1 MTTLLGRRSAIVVI
15 AAMLVVLLVA
25 ACTGRTD
32 IGPVSDESLDRAL
45 IAQTSATAPRL
56 LRDMTGFGWDEVMVL
71 AEGTTADEIQS
82 LTGARIITGDRY
94 VSSANLMVFRAG
106 GQLVKAVMV
115 TPDAFASAD
124 QCRWLGRDVS
134 VSPGPILR
142 LG

>member
-1 MTTLLGRRSAIVVI
+1 MRWGRRSVIVLIV
-15 AAMLVVLLVA
+15 AMLLA
-25 ACTGRTD
+25 ACTGRND
-32 IGPVSDESLDRAL
+32 IGPVSDESLDKAL

-94 VSSANLMVFRAG
+94 LSSANLMVFRAG

-115 TPDAFASAD
+115 TPDAFASPD
-124 QCRWLGRDVS
+124 LRRWLGRDVS
-134 VSPGPILR
+134 VSPGPVLR

>member
-1 MTTLLGRRSAIVVI
+1 M
-15 AAMLVVLLVA
+15 
-25 ACTGRTD
+25 
-32 IGPVSDESLDRAL
+32 GPVSDESLDKAL

-71 AEGTTADEIQS
+71 SEGTTADEIQS

-115 TPDAFASAD
+115 TPDAFSSAD
-124 QCRWLGRDVS
+124 LRRWLGHDVS

-142 LG
+142 FA

>member
-1 MTTLLGRRSAIVVI
+1 MTMRWGRRSVIVLIV
-15 AAMLVVLLVA
+15 AMLLA
-25 ACTGRTD
+25 ACTGRND
-32 IGPVSDESLDRAL
+32 IGPVSDESLDKAL

-94 VSSANLMVFRAG
+94 LSSANLMVFRAG

-115 TPDAFASAD
+115 TPDAFASPD
-124 QCRWLGRDVS
+124 LRRWLGRDVS
-134 VSPGPILR
+134 VSPGPVLR